1 MAKLNLK
8 FFCTNLLIVLSIF
21 LIDRISKFYI
31 IELATLEKELDIYVT
46 SYLNLYLVWNKGI
59 AFGLFSFNSSFMYSV
74 VSLIILIIIIIL
86 ALIAIKELS
95 TFKRYSFLV
104 ILGGATGNLFD
115 RFYYTAVPDFIDLH
129 IQNNHWF
136 IFNVADIFISLG
148 IACLIYAEIF
158 FKYK

>member
-59 AFGLFSFNSSFMYSV
+59 AFGLFSFNNSFMYSV